1 VTKKPTYE
9 ELEKRIKELEQEVT
23 KRKQAEE
30 DPRESEERFRLAFEN
45 ANDGVCLVDTDGNL
59 VIVNN
64 RMCEI
69 FGYSKKELESMT
81 VNDIALP
88 EDRDISPKFIKKSI
102 AGEDEN
108 SVFEKR
114 YFHKQ
119 GHIIWGQISS
129 SIIRDEKGDPLCFI
143 SHVQDIS
150 QRKHAEKALRESEV
164 ELLSVFRA
172 APIGIGV
179 VIDRI
184 FTKVNAR
191 LCEMTGYSEKE
202 LTGQS
207 SRILYPNDEEYE
219 YVGREKYKQ
228 IRDHGTGTVETLWKI
243 KNGDIV
249 NILLSST
256 PLDLNNLSKGV
267 TFTALDITN
276 RKRAEEEKRKALEF
290 AAEQS
295 KHALIGQVAGKMAH
309 DFNNVLMGIMGNA
322 QLAIMDCEDIKTKKK
337 LERINDF
344 SERGR
349 DITNTLLS
357 FSKDQEP
364 KQTYFK
370 IEDKMELALKMLE
383 KELTGIQV
391 SRNYKP
397 GIPRLLADPGMIQ
410 DVLVNLVLNSI
421 HAMSKVENPSLALKA
436 YSQDDKIYCE
446 IEDNGCG
453 IPKEHQASIYAPS
466 FTLKG
471 IHDKTGSYKSGI
483 KGTGFGMANVKKY
496 IVEKHKGDIFLESEV
511 GKGTRITIALRI
523 IKNHLS
529 SDEKKEVVKNQIYDK
544 RRILLVEDEAAIA
557 DVQYQILTHEPFN
570 HIVSIAANGQIAID
584 LFDRNQFDIVS
595 LDYMLPGKINGLD
608 VYHHIREMD
617 RDIPVMFISG
627 NIEFLESMKEL
638 KEKDP
643 NLEHL
648 SKPVNN
654 FDYVNEI
661 NGLIGKRT

>member
-1 VTKKPTYE
+1 MASKPTYE
-9 ELEKRIKELEQEVT
+9 ELEKRVKELEQEVT

-30 DPRESEERFRLAFEN
+30 DPKESEERFRLAFEN

-69 FGYSKKELESMT
+69 FGYCKKELESMT
-81 VNDIALP
+81 VNDIAHP
-88 EDRDISPKFIKKSI
+88 EDRNISPKYIKKSI
-102 AGEDEN
+102 AGETEN

-150 QRKHAEKALRESEV
+150 QRKQAEKALRESEG

-191 LCEMTGYSEKE
+191 LCEITGYLEEE
-202 LTGQS
+202 LIGRI
-207 SRILYPNDEEYE
+207 SRMLYPSDTEYE
-219 YVGREKYKQ
+219 YVGREKYEQ
-228 IRDHGTGTVETLWKI
+228 IRNYGTGTVETRWKH
-243 KNGDIV
+243 KDGHIV
-249 NILLSST
+249 DILLSST
-256 PLDLNNLSKGV
+256 PLDLKDLSKGV

-322 QLAIMDCEDIKTKKK
+322 QLAIMDCDNKKTRER
-337 LERINDF
+337 LERITEF

-349 DITNTLLS
+349 DITTNLIS

-370 IEDKMELALKMLE
+370 IEDKIELVLKMLE
-383 KELTGIQV
+383 KELIGIQV

-397 GIPRLLADPGMIQ
+397 GIPKLLADPGMIQ
-410 DVLVNLVLNSI
+410 DVLVNLILNSI
-421 HAMSKVENPSLALKA
+421 HAMSKVENPTLTLKA
-436 YSQDDKIYCE
+436 YSQDDRIYCE

-453 IPKEHQASIYAPS
+453 IPKKHQDSIYTPS

-471 IHDKTGSYKSGI
+471 SQDKTGSYNSGI
-483 KGTGFGMANVKKY
+483 KGTGYGMSNVKKY

-511 GKGTRITIALRI
+511 GKGTRVTIALKI
-523 IKNHLS
+523 IKDHLS
-529 SDEKKEVVKNQIYDK
+529 SDEKKEVVKIQIYDK
-544 RRILLVEDEAAIA
+544 RRILLVEDEPAIA
-557 DVQYQILTHEPFN
+557 DVQYQILTQEPFN
-570 HIVSIAANGQIAID
+570 HIVSIAANGQMAVDI
-584 LFDRNQFDIVS
+584 FDRNKFDIVS
-595 LDYMLPGKINGLD
+595 LDYMLPGKMNGLD
-608 VYHHIREMD
+608 VYNHIREKD
-617 RDIPVMFISG
+617 KNIPVMFISG

-638 KEKDP
+638 TEKDP
-643 NLEHL
+643 NLGHL
-648 SKPVNN
+648 SKPVTNLE
-654 FDYVNEI
+654 YVNKI
-661 NGLIGKRT
+661 NELIGQ